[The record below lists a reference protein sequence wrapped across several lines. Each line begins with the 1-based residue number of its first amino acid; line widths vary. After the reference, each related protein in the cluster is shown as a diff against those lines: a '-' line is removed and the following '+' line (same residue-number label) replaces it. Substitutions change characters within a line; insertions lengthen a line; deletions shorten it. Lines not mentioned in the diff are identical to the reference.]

1 MYVDV
6 FKQKSFVACVCRGG
20 PAGVTAPAWP
30 CVGERKQRICLNNVK
45 KERKET
51 GEAGASE
58 SAARELPQGR
68 RKALHQQT
76 HEGERRETGRGEGN
90 KTGLLAIKDV
100 LLLYFLSST
109 K

>member
-45 KERKET
+45 KKE
-51 GEAGASE
+51 
-58 SAARELPQGR
+58 
-68 RKALHQQT
+68 
-76 HEGERRETGRGEGN
+76 ERRRGKQERVSQLLVSSHRGGGKHFTSKHMKEREERRGEE
-90 KTGLLAIKDV
+90 KEIKLD
-100 LLLYFLSST
+100 Y
-109 K
+109 